1 MLNCMKFIE
10 NDFALFL
17 SLPLKVRVEINPKG
31 KFRARKL
38 NYVQPSQVV
47 QVPYPLKL
55 KALTRFKYFQTRE
68 QWKVI
73 HYFFSLFGLWR
84 Q

>member
-1 MLNCMKFIE
+1 MKKKKIFNLNPVFQ
-10 NDFALFL
+10 
-17 SLPLKVRVEINPKG
+17 VRVEINPKG

-55 KALTRFKYFQTRE
+55 KALTRFKYFQARE
-68 QWKVI
+68 QWKVRMKKKKYI
-73 HYFFSLFGLWR
+73 IF
-84 Q
+84 